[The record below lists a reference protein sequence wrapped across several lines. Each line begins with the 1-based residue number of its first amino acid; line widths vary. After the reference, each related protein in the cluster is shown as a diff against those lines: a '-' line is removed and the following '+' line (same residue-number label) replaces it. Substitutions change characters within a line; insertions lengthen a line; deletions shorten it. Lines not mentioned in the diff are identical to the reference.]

1 MGRESYEL
9 GRKGEEIAAEYLV
22 ERGCQI
28 IERNFR
34 SQQGEID
41 LIVKDKV
48 FLVFVEVKSYSYRSY
63 GSPVGAVRASKKES
77 IIHAAENYLYKN
89 NIKDMFCRFDVIA
102 IFQKHDGSRVID
114 HYKDAFYVS

>member
-1 MGRESYEL
+1 MGLESYEL
-9 GRKGEEIAAEYLV
+9 GKEGEARAKEYLCSL
-22 ERGCQI
+22 GYQI
-28 IERNFR
+28 LEQNFH

-41 LIVKDKV
+41 LIAKDGK

-63 GSPVGAVRASKKES
+63 GSPVGAVRASKKQS
-77 IIHAAENYLYKN
+77 IIHAARTYLWKN

-102 IFQKHDGSRVID
+102 IFKKYDGSRLID